1 MTALPVAVD
10 DEPPPRSSPAAG
22 SSMNWLQSVCAN
34 GKSRK
39 VFESDDCNI
48 DNMEDYDPEAGSPT
62 TA

>member
-1 MTALPVAVD
+1 
-10 DEPPPRSSPAAG
+10 
-22 SSMNWLQSVCAN
+22 MNWLQSVCAN